1 MRILVI
7 SNLYPPYYKSGYEL
21 GCRDIVESLKARG
34 HKIKVLTSKHGL
46 QRERIDDDV
55 HRRLEIDFNET
66 LAWQQAF
73 LKEVVN
79 QATFKKICE
88 DFQPDIV
95 LIFNLAHVSVTIGVL
110 AQKLGLPTC
119 YFISN
124 NWYAIWEKDHWYQAW
139 PQKMNG
145 YKVLRYLSRLF
156 ELIHPSRPLE
166 YTHLVF
172 TNPYLKN
179 IAEQVGKPIE
189 RSTVIPWG
197 VDINR
202 FSYREANSR
211 KPSRLLYAGQIRP
224 HKSINTVIRA
234 LEILKH
240 QYGHDA
246 FSMTLSGDDRSCP
259 NYVAYLRALADSCG
273 IQKHIHFRGPTNQ
286 ENMPDLYHAHDILIF
301 PSVCEDAMSLSVLE
315 AMSCGL
321 AVVSTTMGDISETL
335 NDERN
340 ALIFPK
346 EKSEE
351 CARQIMRLLKDPEFF
366 ESIRSNAR
374 RTVEQRFKIDHIAGS
389 LEGLLEEALQ
399 RTKADHQSNASRGL
413 SVMAERGGTEL
424 ISGRIHR
431 AKKLLKYGGYIALS
445 KNLIKP
451 RFYIH
456 VLRIV
461 IQKSSAMAAL
471 LVIPFFYEGLF
482 LLTGRR
488 RKSSQSVERK
498 LRKVMVIQLS
508 DIGDIILTGPFLR
521 ELRRFLPNA
530 WIILVVQPSMFNL
543 VEKCPYV
550 DEVLL
555 FRWRAVKNWRTAWRG
570 HFFWWVQS
578 TLISMRSLLKKNLDM
593 AISLRWNN
601 DPNLAASLIL
611 MYSSGAPQRIAY
623 IDGPDDHKLR
633 SAREVNHFITR
644 GPVRGFP
651 KHEIELQRDLLHF
664 LGAHPKET
672 RLEVWTTQKDER
684 FARNVLNGHGLEDD
698 DLLIAFAPGAAWA
711 YRRWPACRFIQLGHW
726 LQENYKAWILIVA
739 GTNERK
745 LASQIKRGLQCQRVI
760 DLAGQTTLREM
771 ASLFKHCRLFVGNDS
786 GPMHVAAAAGVTV
799 VGLFGPGEY
808 ERFKPWGMNQEA
820 IHLGLLCNPCSENC
834 KFHEPYCI
842 RGITVSHV
850 KIILTEKLKM

>member
-34 HKIKVLTSKHGL
+34 HEIKVLTSTHGV
-46 QRERIDDDV
+46 QKERIDGDV
-55 HRRLEIDFNET
+55 HRWLAIDFNET
-66 LAWQQAF
+66 LVWQQAF

-79 QATFKKICE
+79 QATFRKIRE
-88 DFQPDIV
+88 DFQPDII
-95 LIFNLAHVSVTIGVL
+95 LIFNLAHVSISLGVL

-124 NWYAIWEKDHWYQAW
+124 NWFAIWEKDHWYQVW
-139 PQKMNG
+139 PQEMSG
-145 YKVLRYLSRLF
+145 YKVLRFLSRLF
-156 ELIHPSRPLE
+156 ELIHPSRPLG

-179 IAEQVGKPIE
+179 IAGQVGKSIE
-189 RSTVIPWG
+189 RSSVIPWG

-202 FSYREANSR
+202 FLYREANSR

-224 HKSINTVIRA
+224 HKSIDTVIRA
-234 LEILKH
+234 LGILKH

-246 FSMTLSGDDRSCP
+246 SSLTISGDDRSCP
-259 NYVAYLRALADSCG
+259 SYVAYLRELADSCG
-273 IQKHIHFRGPTNQ
+273 ILKHIRFGGLTPY
-286 ENMPDLYHAHDILIF
+286 ENMPDLYHAHDILVF
-301 PSVCEDAMSLSVLE
+301 PSVCEEAMSLSVLE

-321 AVVSTTMGDISETL
+321 AVVSTTMGDKSEIL
-335 NDERN
+335 DGERN
-340 ALIFPK
+340 ALIFTIK
-346 EKSEE
+346 KSEE

-374 RTVEQRFKIDHIAGS
+374 RTVEQRFKIDQLAGS
-389 LEGLLEEALQ
+389 LEGVLEEAFQ
-399 RTKADHQSNASRGL
+399 RTKADHQRNASRGL
-413 SVMAERGGTEL
+413 SIMAERDRPESITE
-424 ISGRIHR
+424 RIHR
-431 AKKLLKYGGYIALS
+431 AKRLLKYGGFIALS
-445 KNLIKP
+445 RNLIKP

-456 VLRIV
+456 MLRIV
-461 IQKSSAMAAL
+461 IQKSSALSAL
-471 LVIPFFYEGLF
+471 LVFPFFYEGLF

-488 RKSSQSVERK
+488 RKSSRIVARK
-498 LRKVMVIQLS
+498 LRKVMVTQLS
-508 DIGDIILTGPFLR
+508 DIGDIILTSPFLR
-521 ELRRFLPNA
+521 ELRRFLPHA

-543 VEKCPYV
+543 MEKCPYV
-550 DEVLL
+550 DEVRL

-578 TLISMRSLLKKNLDM
+578 TLISVRSLLKRHLDM

-611 MYSSGAPQRIAY
+611 MYTSGAPQRIAY
-623 IDGPDDHKLR
+623 IDDPNDYKLY

-664 LGAHPKET
+664 LGAHPKDT
-672 RLEVWTTQKDER
+672 RLEVWTTQEDER
-684 FARNVLNGHGLEDD
+684 FARNVLNQHGIEDD
-698 DLLIAFAPGAAWA
+698 DLLIAFAPGAAWV
-711 YRRWPACRFIQLGHW
+711 YRRWPACRFIELGLW

-739 GTNERK
+739 GKSERG
-745 LASQIKRGLQCQRVI
+745 LASQIKRGLQSEHVI

-771 ASLFKHCRLFVGNDS
+771 ASLFRHCKLFVGNDS
-786 GPMHVAAAAGVTV
+786 GPMHVAAAAGVSV

-808 ERFKPWGMNQEA
+808 ERFKPWGVNQEV

-842 RGITVSHV
+842 KGITVSHV
-850 KIILTEKLKM
+850 KKILSEKLKT